1 MNPSFSPYQALL
13 WVGASPTRIVAALV
27 VLFVVA
33 VCAPAGFVVY
43 ACAVWRR
50 VRRVA
55 RWVADLARPWL
66 RFAAW
71 SYLTKDRDVEPVHC
85 WHAPAQHPAG
95 GLLAAPELLLLDV
108 GPDEADDDV
117 SSDRE
122 PEPVTVSQTFGPAS
136 FGWFELPHREPAGP
150 SRVELAE
157 DIELVLTL
165 ASRFTRAAAE
175 GGGS

>member
-13 WVGASPTRIVAALV
+13 WVGASPTRIVVALV

-43 ACAVWRR
+43 ACAAWRR
-50 VRRVA
+50 VRRA
-55 RWVADLARPWL
+55 ACWVRALARPWL

-85 WHAPAQHPAG
+85 WHAPAQHPGG
-95 GLLAAPELLLLDV
+95 GLLAAPELLPLDV
-108 GPDEADDDV
+108 CPDELDDDV
-117 SSDRE
+117 SSERE